1 MRSAFFVVLSAI
13 ASLTSCAH
21 THFEP
26 IVASAYV
33 RDGGCDERTRVDVE
47 PLSSWGFRARGC
59 GEGEAYYRCYFER
72 KTLGKV
78 QCCARVASA
87 GAATAV
93 IALKGRDPVCE
104 AVE

>member
-1 MRSAFFVVLSAI
+1 MVVLLPI
-13 ASLTSCAH
+13 ASLASCAH

-26 IVASAYV
+26 IVASAYA
-33 RDGGCDERTRVDVE
+33 RDGGCDEQTRVEVE

-59 GEGEAYYRCYFER
+59 GEGEAYYRCYFKR

-78 QCCARVASA
+78 QCCARVPSE

-93 IALKGRDPVCE
+93 FALKGGEPMCE